1 MGVNRTISQ
10 VRSKALTF
18 LYKEIKAG
26 CKMRQL
32 YKFLLCVVSES
43 MLLVPVTSEK
53 NAENIVYFLQQSCK
67 CLLRGSK
74 KTGKKITCSESPH
87 LRKAENDCN
96 RAQMYWPPTV
106 ATQYQ
111 SFCATVSP
119 GPSKPV
125 LTVSKNISDWDE
137 LCK

>member
-53 NAENIVYFLQQSCK
+53 NAENIVYFLQQSST
-67 CLLRGSK
+67 CLLRGRK
-74 KTGKKITCSESPH
+74 RTGKKQH
-87 LRKAENDCN
+87 LFRIA
-96 RAQMYWPPTV
+96 PPTESREWL
-106 ATQYQ
+106 Q
-111 SFCATVSP
+111 S
-119 GPSKPV
+119 GPDV
-125 LTVSKNISDWDE
+125 LTTDSGNTIPKL
-137 LCK
+137 LCNCKSRSFQTRPDCK